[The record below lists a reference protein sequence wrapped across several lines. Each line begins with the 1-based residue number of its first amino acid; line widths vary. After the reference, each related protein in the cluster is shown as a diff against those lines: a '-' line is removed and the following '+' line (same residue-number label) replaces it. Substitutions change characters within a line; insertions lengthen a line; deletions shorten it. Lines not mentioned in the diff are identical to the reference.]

1 MGLVNS
7 RPSCVG
13 IKRGKKDVYKRQVLG
28 CDISYKGSSTYVRF
42 SFEDKNLS
50 EDQIRQRF
58 EETRDWLKEEV
69 DNEKEEP

>member
-1 MGLVNS
+1 MS
-7 RPSCVG
+7 
-13 IKRGKKDVYKRQVLG
+13 VLG

-58 EETRDWLKEEV
+58 EETWDWLKEEV